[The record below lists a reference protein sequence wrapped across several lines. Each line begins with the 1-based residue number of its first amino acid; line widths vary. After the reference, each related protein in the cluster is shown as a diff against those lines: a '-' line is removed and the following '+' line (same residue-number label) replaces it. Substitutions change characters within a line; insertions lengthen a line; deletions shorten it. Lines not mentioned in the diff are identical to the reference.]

1 MDIKRTTFW
10 KVPRTVKEITFV
22 AILVALTIIFTRFVS
37 IFANPLTRV
46 DPAGVAVIMIAG
58 ILFGPVSGA
67 LVGGISD
74 ILGFLIYNPTAKPW
88 NPAIFV
94 AQIAYGFLAG
104 AIYWLLMR
112 PQEGQRNNTWQI
124 VVSVI
129 IARIVG
135 FFITTYGLF
144 VLYYKDYTF
153 LTILMTRVVFEPL
166 FIVWYSVIVIAI
178 VGVFVKAN
186 GDAK

>member
-1 MDIKRTTFW
+1 MDIKKTTFW
-10 KVPRTVKEITFV
+10 NIPRTVKEIAFV

-67 LVGGISD
+67 LVGGLSD

-104 AIYWLLMR
+104 AIYWLLIR
-112 PQEGQRNNTWQI
+112 PQEGQKNNAWQI
-124 VVSVI
+124 IVSVV

-135 FFITTYGLF
+135 FFITTYGL
-144 VLYYKDYTF
+144 YMIYTDKTF
-153 LTILMTRVVFEPL
+153 LAILMARVVFEPL

-178 VGVFVKAN
+178 VGVFVKTN
-186 GDAK
+186 GGAK